1 MYEKKINSLKIDYI
15 EENEMEILEL
25 KNTIGVPW
33 WPSELRIWHC
43 HWCSIGLIS
52 GLGIFLHAAGAALTK
67 ITKLKDWM
75 EGLNSR
81 MEWTEKR
88 SQVLKTETSQS
99 EWQRENKLKEKVM
112 NTVSGNITKD
122 LAFMLSDSQNS
133 WVPKG
138 EIRAKKYSK
147 NNCWNI
153 PQNFKTPELT
163 FMNLSKFK
171 IG

>member
-1 MYEKKINSLKIDYI
+1 
-15 EENEMEILEL
+15 
-25 KNTIGVPW
+25 
-33 WPSELRIWHC
+33 
-43 HWCSIGLIS
+43 
-52 GLGIFLHAAGAALTK
+52 
-67 ITKLKDWM
+67 M

-133 WVPKG
+133 
-138 EIRAKKYSK
+138 
-147 NNCWNI
+147 
-153 PQNFKTPELT
+153 
-163 FMNLSKFK
+163 
-171 IG
+171 